1 MKKPSDNHKKIT
13 AAKIIAG
20 VAATAAL
27 CLNVNGCVYGPAGM
41 SEETTESEPTAQET
55 TEETTEET
63 TTEETTFFNPDD
75 NDDPDVYGPPDDF
88 DPADNEV
95 PAVYGPPED
104 MTEDMAEDNIEDIA
118 RIAGLDTSAEES
130 SEN

>member
-27 CLNVNGCVYGPAGM
+27 CLNVNGCVYGPGAVP
-41 SEETTESEPTAQET
+41 EETESEQTTAAQET

-63 TTEETTFFNPDD
+63 TTEETTAFDPGD
-75 NDDPDVYGPPDDF
+75 NDNPDVYGPPDDF
-88 DPADNEV
+88 DPADNDL

-104 MTEDMAEDNIEDIA
+104 MTEEMSEDNIEDVA
-118 RIAGLDTSAEES
+118 RIAGFDTSEE
-130 SEN
+130 